1 MDKSKSFFSNL
12 FLIVGSVFLGL
23 GMTAAGVIKINSG
36 QASAGAVYIVLA
48 VLLIAFCALPAIHGK
63 RNKKG

>member
-36 QASAGAVYIVLA
+36 QASAGIVYIVLSA
-48 VLLIAFCALPAIHGK
+48 VLIAFCALPAIHGK